1 MKVYYELR
9 KTNIK
14 NFSIDYRVIKKDDYF
29 ISQFK
34 LLGDNRWARLYS
46 HISLESAIRRINEP

>member
-14 NFSIDYRVIKKDDYF
+14 NYSIDYRVVKIDGDF
-29 ISQFK
+29 ISQFRPQ
-34 LLGDNRWARLYS
+34 GDTRWTRLYS
-46 HISLESAIRRINEP
+46 HISLESAIKRINEP

>member
-14 NFSIDYRVIKKDDYF
+14 NYSIDYRVVKIGDYY

-34 LLGDNRWARLYS
+34 PQGDTRWARYYS
-46 HISLESAIRRINEP
+46 HISLESAIKRINEP